1 MTRGAEHSPQMKNPN
16 EPLAPRQTRLVL
28 ALDAECSFLW
38 SSWGLAMNHSWNTQ
52 PLVSIWTSEPARY
65 IHSIC
70 ASAMRTGGGNPSRM
84 GLGQRPRP
92 MLHFVLS
99 RPKGLDE
106 QRKYCPRMGI
116 RIALEANTDSHPRD
130 NIFWVPP
137 LSSSPRH
144 ISNSILVH
152 IGHTK

>member
-1 MTRGAEHSPQMKNPN
+1 MCLGDEDR
-16 EPLAPRQTRLVL
+16 
-28 ALDAECSFLW
+28 W
-38 SSWGLAMNHSWNTQ
+38 
-52 PLVSIWTSEPARY
+52 
-65 IHSIC
+65 
-70 ASAMRTGGGNPSRM
+70 GNPSRM

-116 RIALEANTDSHPRD
+116 RIGLEGDTVLGSLTLPSDRIALGANTDSHPRD

-137 LSSSPRH
+137 SVLIAEAH
-144 ISNSILVH
+144 I
-152 IGHTK
+152 